1 MKKLCVALISTL
13 DIHQPALRVL
23 NEIYGRDGYEV

>member
-1 MKKLCVALISTL
+1 MEKLCVALISTL
-13 DIHQPALRVL
+13 DIRQHALRVL